1 MVVVSEH
8 APPELDGDL
17 ADAIAENPEAVARF
31 VERLDAVNELIDVLA
46 LGEAA
51 MDDEMAASL
60 AGTASTLAESA
71 DGLATEETVALA
83 TAAGRNGDDL
93 AAALETVAEMQASGT
108 LEDLADLAQVASLAT
123 AAMDDE
129 MVTSL
134 ADTGSSVAELA
145 DAASDEGTRDGVS
158 TLLGAVGDAET
169 ADPEPVGV
177 LGLARATRDPEVKAG
192 LGYLLALASA
202 LGNRSSAPGST
213 GAGSKRDA

>member
-1 MVVVSEH
+1 MVCVSEH
-8 APPELDGDL
+8 AAADLDGEL
-17 ADAIAENPEAVARF
+17 ADAIAENPETVARF
-31 VERLDAVNELIDVLA
+31 VERLDAVNELLDLLA

-83 TAAGRNGDDL
+83 TATGENGQDL

-108 LEDLADLAQVASLAT
+108 LDDLADLAQVASLAT

-145 DAASDEGTRDGVS
+145 DAAGEEDTRDGLA
-158 TLLGAVGDAET
+158 TLLGAVGDAEA
-169 ADPEPVGV
+169 ADPDAVGV
-177 LGLARATRDPEVKAG
+177 LGLARATRDPEVKQG
-192 LGYLLALASA
+192 FGYLLALASA
-202 LGNRSSAPGST
+202 LGSRQSDAPSG
-213 GAGSKRDA
+213 